1 MAYLLPMGSNYVDVV
16 VFALIA
22 IFIGLRL
29 RSVLGRRT
37 GNEQPPS
44 RFRGFGGGGN
54 GNSPPDGPGGVVT
67 PLRPQART
75 DGPVIEGSAVPAAD
89 PVAAGMARIQVLDP
103 SITADA
109 FTGGAQHAFAMILDA
124 FAKGDEPTL
133 RPLLADDVFQNFVR
147 VIRQRREAG
156 ETCDNHLVR
165 IASAQVVEAD
175 MAGRQ
180 ARITVRF
187 VSQQVI
193 VVKSPQG
200 EVVEGDPAKQVQVT
214 DLWTFARDPRSRDP
228 NWVLVATRSQ
238 DE

>member
-1 MAYLLPMGSNYVDVV
+1 MGSNYVDVV

-22 IFIGLRL
+22 IFVGLRL

-37 GNEQPPS
+37 GNEPPPS
-44 RFRGFGGGGN
+44 QFRPFN
-54 GNSPPDGPGGVVT
+54 GAGQNDSANGPNGPGGVVT
-67 PLRPQART
+67 PLRPGN
-75 DGPVIEGSAVPAAD
+75 GPGNGPIIEGTAIPAAD
-89 PVAAGMARIQVLDP
+89 PVAAGMARIQALDP
-103 SITADA
+103 TIVADGFAEGARGA
-109 FTGGAQHAFAMILDA
+109 FGMILDA

-133 RPLLADDVFQNFVR
+133 RPLLSDDVFQNFVH

-156 ETCDNHLVR
+156 EICENQLVH
-165 IASAQVVEAD
+165 IASAEIVEAD
-175 MAGRQ
+175 MAGKM

-193 VVKSPQG
+193 AVKDAQG
-200 EVVEGDPAKQVQVT
+200 QVVEGDPAKPVQVT

-228 NWVLVATRSQ
+228 NWILVATRSQ

>member
-44 RFRGFGGGGN
+44 RFRGFGGSGGN
-54 GNSPPDGPGGVVT
+54 GAPDGPSGVVT
-67 PLRPQART
+67 PLRPQTRSE
-75 DGPVIEGSAVPAAD
+75 GPIIEGTAVPAAD
-89 PVAAGMARIQVLDP
+89 PVAAGMARIQALDP
-103 SITADA
+103 TITADT
-109 FTGGAQHAFAMILDA
+109 FTGGARQAFAMILEA
-124 FAKGDEPTL
+124 FAKGDEPVL

-165 IASAQVVEAD
+165 VVSAEVVEAD
-175 MAGRQ
+175 MVGRE

-193 VVKSPQG
+193 VVKNAQG

-214 DLWTFARDPRSRDP
+214 DLWTFGRDPRARDP
-228 NWVLVATRSQ
+228 NWALVATRSQ